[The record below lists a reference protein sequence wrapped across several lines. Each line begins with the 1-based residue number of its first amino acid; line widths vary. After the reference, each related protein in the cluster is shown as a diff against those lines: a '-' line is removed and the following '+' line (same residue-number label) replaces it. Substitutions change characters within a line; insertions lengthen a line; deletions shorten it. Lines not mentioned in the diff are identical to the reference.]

1 MPVMA
6 ESLDHIPVE
15 IVTVGVGTVPDSFAY
30 LWDPFLP
37 IGLPLPS
44 LDVMVC
50 AYSYYVFLYDVRLMS
65 VGSLLFS
72 EGMRRGNGSGGKGR
86 CGWEKD

>member
-15 IVTVGVGTVPDSFAY
+15 IVTVGAGTVPDSFAY

-50 AYSYYVFLYDVRLMS
+50 A
-65 VGSLLFS
+65 
-72 EGMRRGNGSGGKGR
+72 
-86 CGWEKD
+86 